1 MAVTIA
7 LLGIVPAF
15 DASGYVIVLPETTTG
30 VTSVWFP
37 LLEVR
42 AKRTAEGPPTVFV
55 DIGSLKVR
63 VTDRPS
69 ALTTPETTVGTIVS
83 LVELFVDK
91 AVAESDDASVPI
103 KL

>member
-1 MAVTIA
+1 MFW
-7 LLGIVPAF
+7 F
-15 DASGYVIVLPETTTG
+15 DASGNVIVLPETVTG
-30 VTSVWFP
+30 VVNVWFP

-42 AKRTAEGPPTVFV
+42 VKRTPDEPPTVFA

-63 VTDRPS
+63 VTDRPL
-69 ALTTPETTVGTIVS
+69 ALTAPDTTVGLMVS
-83 LVELFVDK
+83 IVELFVDK